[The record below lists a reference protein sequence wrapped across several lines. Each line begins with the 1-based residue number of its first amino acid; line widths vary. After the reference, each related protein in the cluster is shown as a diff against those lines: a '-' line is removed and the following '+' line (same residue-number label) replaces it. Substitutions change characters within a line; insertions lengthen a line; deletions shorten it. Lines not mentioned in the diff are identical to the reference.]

1 MNLCVSTQ
9 SKKYD
14 ITIERGA
21 LSKVS
26 SIINLNRKCL
36 IVTDEYIPSDYIDIL
51 NKQCK
56 SAYVYVIKH
65 GEKSKNIKNY
75 QNILTYLLENAFTRT
90 DCIIAL
96 GGGVVGDLAGFV
108 ASTYMRGIAFY
119 NIPTTVLSM
128 VDSSIGGKTAIDYNG
143 IKNIVGSFYQPDAVI
158 IDPDTL
164 NSLKKREFYA
174 GLIEAIKMALC
185 FDKDLFYTIYESKDL
200 NKDIDEVIYRSLLI
214 KRSVVEAD
222 EKENGLRK
230 SLNFG
235 HTIGHAIEA
244 KYSPKYLHG
253 EAVGMGMMYFSSN
266 GIKEK
271 LSKLLKKYHIPAI
284 IDLNY
289 EDVVEYIKHD
299 KKASDDLISIIYV
312 DEIGKFEI
320 RKITIEEL
328 KKYFFMR

>member
-1 MNLCVSTQ
+1 MKLFVDTRN
-9 SKKYD
+9 KGYD
-14 ITIERGA
+14 IIIERGI

-26 SIINLNRKCL
+26 DLINLKRKCL
-36 IVTDEYIPSDYIDIL
+36 IVTDDNIPTSYIDTIK
-51 NKQCK
+51 NQCDK
-56 SAYVYVIKH
+56 PYIYVIKH
-65 GEKSKNIKNY
+65 GESSKNIKNFEK
-75 QNILTYLLENAFTRT
+75 ILKFLIDNNFTRT
-90 DCIIAL
+90 DCVIAI

-108 ASTYMRGIAFY
+108 ASAYMRGIEFY

-128 VDSSIGGKTAIDYNG
+128 VDSSIGGKTAIDFNG
-143 IKNIVGSFYQPDAVI
+143 IKNIVGAFYQPSAVI
-158 IDPDTL
+158 IDPESL
-164 NSLKKREFYA
+164 KSLKKRQVNA
-174 GLIEAIKMALC
+174 GLVEAIKMALC
-185 FDKDLFYTIYESKDL
+185 FDKDLFYTIYESKNL
-200 NKDIDEVIYRSLLI
+200 NKDIDEIIYRSLLI

-222 EKENGLRK
+222 EKENNIRK

-266 GIKEK
+266 EIKEK

-320 RKITIEEL
+320 RKIRIEEL
-328 KKYFFMR
+328 KKYF